1 MYTSPP
7 SLKLLSVVR
16 MDEREESDADEILF
30 VVRVVGLH
38 KIKVEQKK
46 KQVYFHPNWSKLSQV
61 LME

>member
-1 MYTSPP
+1 
-7 SLKLLSVVR
+7 
-16 MDEREESDADEILF
+16 MDEREESDADEIVF

-46 KQVYFHPNWSKLSQV
+46 TEVYFHPNWSKLSQV

>member
-16 MDEREESDADEILF
+16 MDEREESDADEIVF

-46 KQVYFHPNWSKLSQV
+46 IAFFRPTSYVNISETV
-61 LME
+61 